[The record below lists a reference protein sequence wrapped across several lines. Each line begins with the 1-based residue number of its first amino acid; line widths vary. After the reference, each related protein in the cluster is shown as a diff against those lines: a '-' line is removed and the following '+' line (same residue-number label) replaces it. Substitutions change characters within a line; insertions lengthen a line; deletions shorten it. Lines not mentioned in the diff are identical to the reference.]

1 MNDSPISSLSFDF
14 DLGSMSFSSLFKKA
28 SNLLGIGSP
37 SKPPPLDGE
46 VCAFSLYKFEKK
58 RLAQLSVLLCTVR
71 SHSCTYI
78 DCGWTSS

>member
-46 VCAFSLYKFEKK
+46 VRAFLCIFTPYVVRPASPAVILLY
-58 RLAQLSVLLCTVR
+58 
-71 SHSCTYI
+71 
-78 DCGWTSS
+78 